1 MISVKKVYI
10 IASANRNSYYGIGT
24 YVKNM
29 EYYISNYAPEYM
41 LSIIVLDS
49 ETSCFYFQDDS
60 AFPTYHFPITN
71 YDRRDKFY
79 KRVLF
84 VLKEY
89 IPDSVCNIF
98 IFNFPTHHALLKDL
112 KIYFPL
118 SKFIYVLHMQIW
130 SFYLNGNELYLNY
143 IINSNDL
150 KREIESVV
158 RRSYD
163 SECGIYCLCDRLVS
177 LSNNTSSILK
187 EYYHIDTSKIS
198 LIYNALP
205 DAYQVMSKEE
215 KAALKSS
222 FSYAPDEKLI
232 LYVGRIDSMKGVPAT
247 IEAFKKLVVKHP
259 ECRLLIVG
267 EGNEMETC
275 MQACKGFWN
284 KIAFAGRLERS
295 LIYQL
300 YQIADAGIMLSM
312 HEQCSYVAIEMLMHD
327 IPLIAT
333 DTTGLNEMIAD
344 SPYKVHLQYT
354 ERETIIPIDE
364 VVEKLELA
372 LFDPQD
378 YSSRKIYLA
387 NYTMDL
393 YCQHMKK
400 LFDCL

>member
-1 MISVKKVYI
+1 MKNLYI
-10 IASANRNSYYGIGT
+10 VASSARNSHYGIGS
-24 YVKNM
+24 YVENFRYLCSLER
-29 EYYISNYAPEYM
+29 EYCLHI
-41 LSIIVLDS
+41 LILDS
-49 ETSCFYFQDDS
+49 EKEFYTFS
-60 AFPTYHFPITN
+60 EEKNIVTHYYPACKSKSSVHKYMHSVFMLMRTTIN
-71 YDRRDKFY
+71 MN
-79 KRVLF
+79 
-84 VLKEY
+84 E
-89 IPDSVCNIF
+89 DSVF
-98 IFNFPTHHALLKDL
+98 IFNFPNHIDL
-112 KIYFPL
+112 MERIKEFNPSIT
-118 SKFIYVLHMQIW
+118 VLYILHINLW
-130 SFYLNGNELYLNY
+130 SFYLNGNEKYF
-143 IINSNDL
+143 SNVVNHKVEIYSQELSIL
-150 KREIESVV
+150 KDFEIESRIFFVV
-158 RRSYD
+158 D
-163 SECGIYCLCDRLVS
+163 KIIS
-177 LSNNTSSILK
+177 LSK
-187 EYYHIDTSKIS
+187 DTSRVLQTYYNMTPNKLN

-378 YSSRKIYLA
+378 YSSRRIYLA

-393 YCQHMKK
+393 YCQHMKE